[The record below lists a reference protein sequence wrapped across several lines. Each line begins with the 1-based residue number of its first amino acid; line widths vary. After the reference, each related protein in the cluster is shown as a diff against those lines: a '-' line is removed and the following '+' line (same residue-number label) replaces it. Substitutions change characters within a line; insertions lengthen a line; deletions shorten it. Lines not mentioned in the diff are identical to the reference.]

1 MKPDTASG
9 AVRALALLAAL
20 AATAMTA
27 VADAGTVKY
36 RYLEDG
42 LVGEMTVVDQ
52 PLAASPRKPV
62 AVALWTSKA
71 DTGSACALRAVED
84 VSRRESDGVAATVTL
99 WVLDAQDRPTRD
111 LIEIRFTARNAHIG
125 ARAGGDW
132 CRNDAVFSGR
142 WARVMPR

>member
-1 MKPDTASG
+1 MKRVTAPS
-9 AVRALALLAAL
+9 AALALALVATLPVAAEE
-20 AATAMTA
+20 
-27 VADAGTVKY
+27 GTVKY

-52 PLAASPRKPV
+52 PLEAAPRKPV

-142 WARVMPR
+142 WARVKPR